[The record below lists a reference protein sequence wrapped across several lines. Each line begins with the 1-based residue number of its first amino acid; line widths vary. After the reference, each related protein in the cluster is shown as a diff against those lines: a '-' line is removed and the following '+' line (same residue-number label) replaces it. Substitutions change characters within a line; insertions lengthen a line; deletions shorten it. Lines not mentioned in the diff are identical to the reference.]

1 MQVESLIYMLT
12 AQSNEVSESNE
23 AEVDEKELLAAE
35 LAEVKSQWSEERRL
49 RQKLERQLKEEE
61 AKQTS
66 NETGPLRLRASQ
78 VGTDAAMMALQL
90 NELQKDYRKV
100 QMENTEL
107 QRKLRV
113 LEIKTHNKTE
123 SSDQVMVRLK
133 ESFDQEMRAM
143 QEKLDERIKAHS
155 EADHKVH
162 LLEAKLAGVSTD
174 LGAERESNA
183 TATKALMDAEVDF
196 KVAKQRHEKLL
207 LQRDATISKLHSQ
220 IAMLQAKAQEQQD
233 QSGIDVHRQSSMISR
248 QSMVAGQ
255 MGTAGADNL
264 QVKKQAI
271 ALLHT
276 LKTFMKQAARFLR
289 VFMQAA
295 PVQAAAL
302 GNELHEFLRYCENEQ
317 WVEQQLRSLGVK
329 SMGAVVRWKLLVL
342 LLRATRWVP
351 PETDFEPSK
360 RSRSVGAIRSTASPC
375 AFARETD
382 ARCVP
387 AQLWFE
393 MQPNCRRRACSACS
407 PTHAR
412 LAGSV
417 RPSSS
422 SFTRTR
428 RKE

>member
-12 AQSNEVSESNE
+12 AQSTDISESNE

-66 NETGPLRLRASQ
+66 NETGPIRLRASQ
-78 VGTDAAMMALQL
+78 VGTDAAMMAVQL

-143 QEKLDERIKAHS
+143 QEKLDERTKAHS

-162 LLEAKLAGVSTD
+162 LLEAKLASVSTD

-196 KVAKQRHEKLL
+196 KVAKQRHEKLV

-220 IAMLQAKAQEQQD
+220 IAMLQAKAHEQQD
-233 QSGIDVHRQSSMISR
+233 QFGTDVHRQSSMVSR

-255 MGTAGADNL
+255 MAMTGAPMDNL

-302 GNELHEFLRYCENEQ
+302 GNELREFMRYCENEQ

-342 LLRATRWVP
+342 LLRATRWVH
-351 PETDFEPSK
+351 PETPFEQ
-360 RSRSVGAIRSTASPC
+360 AA
-375 AFARETD
+375 
-382 ARCVP
+382 
-387 AQLWFE
+387 
-393 MQPNCRRRACSACS
+393 MQ
-407 PTHAR
+407 T
-412 LAGSV
+412 
-417 RPSSS
+417 
-422 SFTRTR
+422 
-428 RKE
+428 